1 MSQYLIER
9 AKEPST
15 WRGLVLILT
24 ALGVP
29 LAPEMQS
36 AIVSVGL
43 AVAGLIGVATPDK
56 K

>member
-1 MSQYLIER
+1 MKDYILDR

-29 LAPEMQS
+29 LAPPMAD
-36 AIVSVGL
+36 AIVAVGL
-43 AVAGLIGVATPDK
+43 AVAGMIGAALPDK
-56 K
+56 